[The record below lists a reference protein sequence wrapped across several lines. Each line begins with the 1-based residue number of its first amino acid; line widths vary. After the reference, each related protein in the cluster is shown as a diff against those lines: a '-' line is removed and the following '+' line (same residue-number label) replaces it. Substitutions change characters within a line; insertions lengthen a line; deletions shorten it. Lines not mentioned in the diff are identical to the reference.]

1 MDVTGVPSADSGHQS
16 AIPDAVAVPWDLRA
30 EQDGLGT
37 APITVLPTPN
47 IRIRLPLG
55 EGSGT
60 STCPPDLLVCTP
72 ALPPGGPGPSHA
84 ITTAGTLQDDQRNLR
99 RTKDEIQDDNDAR
112 RLPTVYFLQ
121 YPTTVPRD
129 LGENDGFYAPTHVRR
144 PSL

>member
-1 MDVTGVPSADSGHQS
+1 M
-16 AIPDAVAVPWDLRA
+16 
-30 EQDGLGT
+30 
-37 APITVLPTPN
+37 
-47 IRIRLPLG
+47 
-55 EGSGT
+55 
-60 STCPPDLLVCTP
+60 CTP

-112 RLPTVYFLQ
+112 RLPTVYFLL

-129 LGENDGFYAPTHVRR
+129 LGENDGFYAPTHVCR